1 VLRIEAR
8 MIPATKWPDPRIVDS
23 FPYDFDLATHT
34 VYAGL
39 MGSASHGTYVPK
51 EDPDSIDDVDIMAI
65 VVPSPRWLLGLH
77 QWEHWVKQRDELDV
91 VVYSLRKFVGL
102 LLKANPNVVGL
113 LWLRPEFV
121 LTRHPAFEAM
131 IENRRA
137 FSSKRAYESFV
148 GYAESQ
154 LNKMGLPGHRAYM
167 GAKRKELVERYG
179 YDCKNAAHSVRLL
192 RMGIEFLE
200 TGELNVYRALDAD
213 EIRAIKRGLWTL
225 DQVKQEVD
233 RLSGRIAAARVH
245 SALPAEPDEAL
256 AEKLLIDI
264 TRRIWSSQEA

>member
-1 VLRIEAR
+1 
-8 MIPATKWPDPRIVDS
+8 
-23 FPYDFDLATHT
+23 
-34 VYAGL
+34 
-39 MGSASHGTYVPK
+39 MGSVSHGTYVPK

-65 VVPSPRWLLGLH
+65 LVPSPRWLLGLR
-77 QWEHWVKQRDELDV
+77 QWEHWVIQREELDV

-121 LTRHPAFEAM
+121 LARHPVFQVM
-131 IENRRA
+131 IDNREA
-137 FSSKRAYESFV
+137 FSSKRAYDSFV

-167 GAKRKELVERYG
+167 GAKRKELVQRYG

-200 TGELNVYRALDAD
+200 TGRLNVYRTVDAD

-225 DQVKQEVD
+225 DQVKHEVD
-233 RLSGRIAAARVH
+233 RLSDRIATARD
-245 SALPAEPDEAL
+245 SSRLPAEPDTAL
-256 AEKLLIDI
+256 AERLLIDI
-264 TRRIWSSQEA
+264 TQAIWSSE

>member
-1 VLRIEAR
+1 V
-8 MIPATKWPDPRIVDS
+8 IPASRWPDPRLVEV
-23 FPYDFDLATHT
+23 FPFDFDLGGHT

-39 MGSASHGTYVPK
+39 MGSVSHGTYVPK
-51 EDPDSIDDVDIMAI
+51 TDPDSIDDVDIMAV

-77 QWEHWVKQRDELDV
+77 QWEHWVKQLDELDV
-91 VVYSLRKFVGL
+91 VGYSLRKFVGL

-113 LWLRPEFV
+113 LWLRPEFI
-121 LTRHPAFEAM
+121 LTQHPAFKPM
-131 IENRRA
+131 VENRQA

-148 GYAESQ
+148 GYSKSQ

-200 TGELNVYRALDAD
+200 TGELNVYRGADAD
-213 EIRAIKRGLWTL
+213 ELKAIKRGEWTL
-225 DQVKQEVD
+225 DQVKAEVD
-233 RLSGRIAAARVH
+233 RLSDRIVAARDR
-245 SALPAEPDEAL
+245 SPLPPEPNSAL
-256 AEKLLIDI
+256 AEELLIDI
-264 TRRIWSSQEA
+264 TQTIWSQSSPSADVT

>member
-1 VLRIEAR
+1 
-8 MIPATKWPDPRIVDS
+8 MIPATNWPDPRIVNS

-65 VVPSPRWLLGLH
+65 VVPSQRWLLGLH

-121 LTRHPAFEAM
+121 LTRHPAFQAM

-233 RLSGRIAAARVH
+233 RLSGRIAAARDH

>member
-1 VLRIEAR
+1 
-8 MIPATKWPDPRIVDS
+8 MIPAAKWPDPRIVES

-39 MGSASHGTYVPK
+39 MGSVSHGTYVPK
-51 EDPDSIDDVDIMAI
+51 EDPDSIDDVDFMAI
-65 VVPSPRWLLGLH
+65 VVPSPKWLLGLH

-121 LTRHPAFEAM
+121 LAQHPAFDIM
-131 IENRRA
+131 VKNRQA
-137 FSSKRAYESFV
+137 FSSKRAYESFA

-154 LNKMGLPGHRAYM
+154 LNKMGLPGHRAFM

-200 TGELNVYRALDAD
+200 TGEMHVYRTTDAD

-225 DQVKQEVD
+225 DQVKQEAD
-233 RLSGRIAAARVH
+233 RLSDRIAAARDN
-245 SALPAEPDEAL
+245 SPLPHEPDTDL

-264 TRRIWSSQEA
+264 TQTIWSQSDSRV